1 MTSHTF
7 SFFLMLLRFSLFLWN
22 SLFCIITFSVKS
34 FMISLE
40 LLSSGFATWTTFC
53 KLRQTNFTGS
63 ARRSLSASEH
73 MRPSVTAGINCNRKT
88 MLHMVGFL
96 QSKNYAAYGWLFA
109 NSDST
114 SNWYLHNCVMLI
126 MYCTLKF
133 TFLNIAP
140 RCLAPSVVIL
150 ILLLEKCVR

>member
-1 MTSHTF
+1 MHISVLYVPEWPLVCVIIIFRWSNFVWYFVISISLFFSFIEIRKLSNLVLYDNKSHTF

-40 LLSSGFATWTTFC
+40 LLSSGFAPWTTFC

-73 MRPSVTAGINCNRKT
+73 MRPPVTAGINCNRKT

-96 QSKNYAAYGWLFA
+96 QS
-109 NSDST
+109 
-114 SNWYLHNCVMLI
+114 
-126 MYCTLKF
+126 
-133 TFLNIAP
+133 
-140 RCLAPSVVIL
+140 
-150 ILLLEKCVR
+150 